1 MNRQEINREAR
12 RLHYEIWHKRKL
24 LFPMGEPSSIAMCS
38 PDVAARV
45 LEVQYEYRDNLGRF
59 RSGQTIYEVAGIL
72 NRERGIISVSTR
84 FSEAVIRFT
93 GAHEIGHFLLHPGET
108 FHRDR
113 PAPNAHAETRS
124 TREQEAGYFAA
135 CFLASEKLVRQ
146 EFEPRFGRIPLH
158 LTDTVAYHLSK
169 ERMQDLLRAPTGSLD
184 FAAAVAGARSFAG
197 KGFMSL
203 ADRFGVSIP
212 AMAIRLQELGL
223 IDD

>member
-12 RLHYEIWHKRKL
+12 RLHYEIWYKRKL

-45 LEVQYEYRDNLGRF
+45 LDIQYEYRDNLGQF
-59 RSGQTIYEVAGIL
+59 RAGKALYEVAGIL
-72 NRERGIISVSTR
+72 NRERGIISVSTH
-84 FSEAVIRFT
+84 FSDAAIRFT
-93 GAHEIGHFLLHPGET
+93 GAHEIGHFLLHPGEV

-113 PAPNAHAETRS
+113 PVSNVHAEKRP
-124 TREQEAGYFAA
+124 TREQEADYFAA
-135 CFLASEKLVRQ
+135 CFLASEKLIRQ
-146 EFEPRFGRIPLH
+146 EFEPRFGRVPLC
-158 LTDTVAYHLSK
+158 LNDTVAYHLSK
-169 ERMQDLLRAPTGSLD
+169 ERMQDLLRAPTGSLE
-184 FAAAVAGARSFAG
+184 FPAAVAGARSFAG

-223 IDD
+223 VDA